1 MQTTHSRRSSRTGF
15 VALAVGLAS
24 AVALSACIE
33 DEGSLG
39 ADLVEDEDLENLG
52 DIENTENIDIDG
64 ESPDEVDHG
73 DARDDAG
80 TPAEPGPATPDSI
93 DAPNNDVTV
102 GLLCSQNNDCHEYC
116 DCVGGTCVPDGF
128 GPPPE
133 GDVCNTPPVRTCNS
147 SANCQSGCT
156 CSGGICQSV
165 FSPYSETCHLPPPD
179 TYENDDTWQKWKAYT
194 GSPQV
199 HNLHSTTDE
208 DWVAVYF
215 AVAGTY
221 RFQTTGLSV
230 GTDTVLEV
238 YAYANGGK
246 GALAGS
252 NDNVGGAWW
261 DPNSKGSRVTLGVPA
276 NSSYLIRV
284 DNKSASSIY
293 RDSYEWPRYT
303 LQVVSQ

>member
-1 MQTTHSRRSSRTGF
+1 M
-15 VALAVGLAS
+15 
-24 AVALSACIE
+24 
-33 DEGSLG
+33 
-39 ADLVEDEDLENLG
+39 
-52 DIENTENIDIDG
+52 
-64 ESPDEVDHG
+64 
-73 DARDDAG
+73 
-80 TPAEPGPATPDSI
+80 
-93 DAPNNDVTV
+93 
-102 GLLCSQNNDCHEYC
+102 
-116 DCVGGTCVPDGF
+116 
-128 GPPPE
+128 
-133 GDVCNTPPVRTCNS
+133 
-147 SANCQSGCT
+147 
-156 CSGGICQSV
+156 
-165 FSPYSETCHLPPPD
+165 
-179 TYENDDTWQKWKAYT
+179 
-194 GSPQV
+194 